1 MAKQKKVSK
10 ATEDEHMALEAA
22 MNELTKQTDEL
33 LKQAKPKEEKKPEL
47 PKKQPETKPAKKVV
61 PHKKGASLDIVGH
74 GPSSP
79 RKKTSQ
85 NVDTKVND
93 EELLP
98 ATAGLSYNEQPESKV
113 YDAPKIPAIKK
124 PTASKPASDEKSPMI
139 QSHVGKRIEPTGAA
153 VTSKAIKSQD
163 VAEKMAPESEEKS
176 SEESSKSEP
185 ETKIPSKKPEEHIK
199 VSEDDKEEVVKVG
212 HKAGPK
218 ADKPDTSDSP
228 ESSDT
233 PDKAAVSEQDEPDT
247 NPSKFDA
254 KKAEVEE
261 QDEDDD
267 EDDGIIKMKD
277 EDAEDS
283 ADSEKSKDDKK
294 KVPSYDVAEYQAQL
308 HDWSKLSRNSHWPF
322 LILILLLAVAG
333 GLMYLYFSGNLPQF
347 FSA

>member
-85 NVDTKVND
+85 NTDAGVND

-98 ATAGLSYNEQPESKV
+98 ATAGLSYNEQPAVKV
-113 YDAPKIPAIKK
+113 EDAPKIPAIKK
-124 PTASKPASDEKSPMI
+124 PTSSKPVSDEKSPMI

-153 VTSKAIKSQD
+153 VASKAMKSED
-163 VAEKMAPESEEKS
+163 VAEKMAPESEDKS
-176 SEESSKSEP
+176 SEDSSKSEP

-212 HKAGPK
+212 HKVEPK

-233 PDKAAVSEQDEPDT
+233 PDKVVVSEQVEPDT
-247 NPSKFDA
+247 NSPKFDA

-261 QDEDDD
+261 QDEDD

-277 EDAEDS
+277 EDSE
-283 ADSEKSKDDKK
+283 DSEKSKDDKK